1 MRCKMDPRVDN
12 APLPLLSSQ
21 DLEEIDRFHTAWCE
35 ENNVSKTDERAVEV
49 ASALIDW
56 YVKSPSYRQRAKLD
70 NPPDVPVSQEIE
82 ALMKDLGQA
91 K

>member
-1 MRCKMDPRVDN
+1 MDPRVAN
-12 APLPLLSSQ
+12 ASLPLLSSH
-21 DLEEIDRFHTAWCE
+21 DLHEIDRFHTAWCE
-35 ENNVSKTDERAVEV
+35 ENHVSKTDERAVEV

-70 NPPDVPVSQEIE
+70 HPPDVPVSQEIE
-82 ALMKDLGQA
+82 TLLQDLERT